1 LFLFKNK
8 KKRRV
13 SIVPNKRL
21 KIGYEIKPEFSI
33 VGSKNPANYKLMEL
47 IHSFFNGI
55 GSRRLL
61 SFFRC
66 TPVRAAHTYRFRKKE
81 GAASVN
87 ENTNMYEYKIQG
99 FKNCLLIMQHFLAYP
114 LMTLRWRE
122 AS

>member
-61 SFFRC
+61 SFFLPLGLH
-66 TPVRAAHTYRFRKKE
+66 TPIGLEKKK
-81 GAASVN
+81 AQRV
-87 ENTNMYEYKIQG
+87 
-99 FKNCLLIMQHFLAYP
+99 
-114 LMTLRWRE
+114 
-122 AS
+122 